1 VSFWHQIGVFFTAA
15 SNWSGQDGIPQRLW
29 LQVQLSAAV
38 IAVAAVLGV
47 GVGFLLGHLGRG
59 AFVAVNAANAARAVP
74 SLALLT
80 LLAITPAIALR
91 WNGFLASFLTL
102 AVLGIPPI
110 LTNAYVGM
118 REVDR
123 DLIEAA
129 RGSGMSGWQSFRRV
143 ELRLALPLAVAGI
156 RTAAVEVVATGTL
169 AAYISYNDLGGFIIS
184 GFDTNNTVETFSGA
198 IVVAVLAMATDLLLA
213 AVYRFATPTAL
224 RRSGARVNEQS
235 RGVVGARRA
244 AVRASLQRG

>member
-1 VSFWHQIGVFFTAA
+1 MGQGRGIVTFWHQIGVFFTTE
-15 SNWSGQDGIPQRLW
+15 SNWTGQDGIPQRLW

-38 IAVAAVLGV
+38 IAVAALVGV
-47 GVGFLLGHLGRG
+47 GVGFLLGHFGRG
-59 AFVAVNAANAARAVP
+59 AVVAVNAANAARAVP

-80 LLAITPAIALR
+80 LLAITPAIGLA
-91 WNGFLASFLTL
+91 WNGFLASFITL
-102 AVLGIPPI
+102 AALGIPPV

-123 DLIEAA
+123 EVIEAA
-129 RGSGMSGWQSFRRV
+129 RASGMTGWQSFRRV
-143 ELRLALPLAVAGI
+143 EGRLAVPLAVAGI

-213 AVYRFATPTAL
+213 AAYRFATPPAL
-224 RRSGARVNEQS
+224 R
-235 RGVVGARRA
+235 
-244 AVRASLQRG
+244 